1 MRSLLL
7 ILLTL
12 VVVSTSRGEEIE
24 VLTEALSIRNSP
36 NGELV
41 ETVNRGEVLELE
53 NLLGFWGKSPSGWL
67 NVDFG
72 DYSFPTFKEMGELD
86 LKVGSVLEP
95 RGELSRGDVVIIY
108 KELQDSVVGTL
119 RGKPLELGKELLRV
133 ESWPLKLVVANFETV
148 LEDQAG
154 KVAKVKAG
162 APLLKAPEG
171 FIYEGHLYQKA
182 EVNGEVGRVNPQEL
196 LKEINRLVDIFNS
209 VKLSSP
215 LSERLG
221 YYVKTLPVKSSDLK
235 VVRTPTGIGVFVK
248 LKSQFV
254 SKDGEPITGRK
265 TRFFLKKSNYE
276 FWRKLTEELFNSGVN
291 KFVEIDLYRFD
302 GKGEFEEGGFVA
314 SSYHA
319 FKEGKLKDYRSFL
332 DNSESN
338 VSEDMWFFADQV
350 YERLEDDDSEE
361 R

>member
-1 MRSLLL
+1 MRKL
-7 ILLTL
+7 
-12 VVVSTSRGEEIE
+12 
-24 VLTEALSIRNSP
+24 VLTFIFLSLTSASLKAQDIKVLTKELSIRNSP
-36 NGELV
+36 SGELI
-41 ETVNRGEVLELE
+41 ETVNRGDVLELE

-72 DYSFPTFKEMGELD
+72 DYRFPRFKKMGELN
-86 LKVGSVLEP
+86 LKVGIVLEP
-95 RGELSRGDVVIIY
+95 NGKFSEGDVILLY
-108 KELQDSVVGTL
+108 KELQDSVIGTF
-119 RGKPLELGKELLRV
+119 RGEPVEVEKELLRV
-133 ESWPLKLVVANFETV
+133 EEWPLKLVVANFKTE
-148 LEDQAG
+148 LEDRRG
-154 KVAKVKAG
+154 RVAQVKAG
-162 APLLKAPEG
+162 APLLEGPEG
-171 FIYEGHLYQKA
+171 FIYRGHLYQKA
-182 EVNGEVGRVNPQEL
+182 EIKEERSLVDSQEL

-221 YYVKTLPVKSSDLK
+221 YYVKTLPVKSSDIQ
-235 VVRTPTGIGVFVK
+235 VVRTPTGIGIFVK

-254 SKDGEPITGRK
+254 TKDGEPITGRK

-302 GKGEFEEGGFVA
+302 GKGNFEEGGFVA

-350 YERLEDDDSEE
+350 YERLEDGD
-361 R
+361 